1 MNNEKKIAV
10 EELLESLPIEK
21 LIDAHNLCEKT
32 KHGEDEIFKM
42 SQLDD
47 YFGELCTA
55 SEVLNRLS
63 DFRISDDYFKETG
76 HGLESTSDPITWI
89 DISDIANCLLRN
101 TAGEAYDGFWKVY
114 DSEIEEKF
122 EKRLLAK
129 ASKRKNIDIDS
140 FEEWY
145 YDNCWLYSFDEDW
158 EDMTSYILQEYL
170 EQ

>member
-10 EELLESLPIEK
+10 EELLESLSVEK
-21 LIDAHNLCEKT
+21 LIDAHNLCEKI
-32 KHGEDEIFKM
+32 KNGEDIISRM
-42 SQLDD
+42 SKLDG
-47 YFGELCTA
+47 YFGEFCTA

-63 DFRISDDYFKETG
+63 DFRISDDYFKDTIYG
-76 HGLESTSDPITWI
+76 IESTSDPITWI
-89 DISDIANCLLRN
+89 DISDIASCLLRN
-101 TAGEAYDGFWKVY
+101 TAGEAYDDFWKVY
-114 DSEIEEKF
+114 ASEIEEKF

-129 ASKRKNIDIDS
+129 ASKCKNIDFDS

-170 EQ
+170 DR